1 MLNQLKQNY
10 KLVFF
15 DMAIIAIV
23 PFLSLFIRLE
33 GHMDMLYL
41 ATLKLYMPYIIL
53 INIGMFYFYGLYRRL
68 WRYATIHDLFTI
80 LAAVT
85 SAAIVEILGGIYFD
99 VNLPNSTYMIS
110 LILMIGAIGCN
121 RLIYKFI
128 YFNDAGGNQKDATR
142 VLIVGAGDA
151 GAMLAREIRNHNEE
165 KKRKIIGYIDD
176 DRTKIGSQLFNTVIM
191 GNCADI
197 ERIVEEEKIDEII
210 IAIPSA
216 GSDVIREIIDS
227 CQKTTCKISVLPSIY
242 ELIAD
247 KSSLQQLRDISLE
260 DLLCREAVSL
270 DIEQIN
276 LYIKD
281 KCVLVTGAGGS
292 IGAELCRKI
301 SKFGA
306 RQIILLGRGENSIY
320 EIHQELLAR
329 FSYVCY
335 VPIIA
340 DIRDKSRLKTVFE
353 QYCPEIIFHAAA
365 HKHVPLMEMQ
375 PEEAIKNNI
384 FGTKNMAELA
394 NQFGCKQFIMIST
407 DKAVNP
413 TSVMGATKRIAE
425 FILQQMNSTSSNTK
439 YSVVRFGNVLGSR
452 GSVVP
457 LFEKQISR
465 GGPITITHPEITRYF
480 MTIPEAVQ
488 LVLQAGALARGGDLF
503 LLNMGQPVK
512 ILDMAKELIRLHG
525 LIPEQDI
532 KIIYTGLRPGEK
544 LYEELLTVEEGAVST
559 AHKKIFSAQLQAI
572 SSKELQECLT
582 VLEHTAD
589 RNNILYTLKRLIP
602 TYKNELFKANK
613 KAVKVS

>member
-544 LYEELLTVEEGAVST
+544 LYEELLTVEEGAIST